1 MKPKLIFALI
11 ALFLPT
17 LVFAQ
22 EWMLNEKMDDLLI
35 NIKQVQ
41 KENPDAGRQVPRLL
55 GEWNMDMSSPLA
67 VRELSRL
74 LRQDAPEELLR
85 HQLPLLMERYGRD
98 HREQRTELL
107 SSLPVT
113 TADNHPLAPEQR
125 GVIAQVLEDFQV
137 NENVGGCAQCF
148 PAIAVDGSG
157 NFVVVWEDYRN
168 GTSDIY
174 IQRYTSS
181 GLKQGANFRV
191 NDESS
196 SRKED
201 PAIAVDAAGNFM
213 VVWMDC
219 RNGGQDPDI
228 YAQRYSSSGEAQGA
242 NFQVNNEDSRYLM
255 TFEPAIAADAEGNF
269 VVVWQH
275 VWYYPGA
282 CGSAANIYGQRYN
295 SSGEAQG
302 ANFRVN
308 DGLSGEQWHPAIAA
322 DGGGNF
328 VVAWKHEGDGRNPRG
343 IYAQRYT
350 SSGAKQG
357 ANFRVDDDSG
367 FSNKFRPAIAVDAGG
382 NFVVAWVDSRKG
394 NYENYDIYAQRYSSS
409 GIAQGKNFQVNE
421 ISGSVVDYCLGPSV
435 SLDSGGNF
443 VVAWVDS
450 RKGNYENCDIYAQR
464 YSSSG
469 IAQGKNFQVNEI
481 SGSVDCWSGPSVSL
495 DSGGNFLVVWHDYR
509 NGDPDIY
516 AQRYSS
522 SGAKEGANFVVN
534 DDSGSSDQWYPGI
547 AVDRGGNFVVVWMD
561 ARNGNSD
568 IYGQRYSSSGEAQ
581 GVNFWVNDAS
591 GEGWQSD
598 PAVAVDGGGNFVVV
612 WEYYQNENSDIYAQ
626 RYNSRGVK
634 QGSNFRVNDDSGSS
648 GQDCPAIAVDASGN
662 FVVVWKDYRNESGN
676 IYAQRYNSSGIA
688 QGNNFQVND
697 ISGNVYGWSGPSVAF
712 DSNGNFVV
720 VWEGDSDIYGQCYS
734 SRGVKQGSN
743 FRVNDDSGS
752 SGQDCPAIAVD
763 ASGNFVVVWRDS
775 RNGKSDVYDIYGQR
789 YTSSGAKQG
798 MNFRVNDDSSSSWQ
812 WYPAIAADRSGNTV
826 VVWEDYRN
834 GDSDIYAQLFDR
846 QGQRIG
852 SNYRVNND
860 TGKKNQMRP
869 DVKFVNGHI
878 YYTWDDNRIEGQG
891 YNIFAR
897 VDRFSASA
905 IPVGVPEKCV
915 LYPNYPNPFNLATTI
930 SFGLPQPAH
939 VQVQIFDVNG
949 RKVKR
954 LVDQVCGAGV
964 HSVVWNGTD
973 EADRKV
979 SSGIYI
985 CRFSA
990 GKVVLNRKLILV
1002 K

>member
-1 MKPKLIFALI
+1 MKSKLIYIFI
-11 ALFLPT
+11 ALLLTT

-22 EWMLNEKMDDLLI
+22 EWVLNEKVDDLLAR
-35 NIKQVQ
+35 IKQVQ
-41 KENPDAGRQVPRLL
+41 KEHPDAERHVQRLL
-55 GEWNMDMSSPLA
+55 EEWNMDMRSPMA
-67 VRELSRL
+67 MRELSRL
-74 LRQDAPEELLR
+74 LQQDVPEELLR
-85 HQLPLLMERYGRD
+85 RQLPLLIERYGRD
-98 HREQRTELL
+98 YRNRRAEPL

-113 TADNHPLAPEQR
+113 SADNQPLAPKQQA
-125 GVIAQVLEDFQV
+125 VIAQVLEDFQV
-137 NENVGGCAQCF
+137 NENAGGCAQSY

-157 NFVVVWEDYRN
+157 NFVVVWKDYRN

-174 IQRYTSS
+174 VQRYTSS
-181 GLKQGANFRV
+181 GVKQGANFRV
-191 NDESS
+191 NDDSS
-196 SRKED
+196 SRKDD

-213 VVWMDC
+213 VVWMDY
-219 RNGGQDPDI
+219 RNGDPDI
-228 YAQRYSSSGEAQGA
+228 YAQRYNSSGEAQGA

-255 TFEPAIAADAEGNF
+255 TFEPAIAVDAGGNF

-308 DGLSGEQWHPAIAA
+308 DGRSGGQSHPAIAVN
-322 DGGGNF
+322 GGGNF
-328 VVAWKHEGDGRNPRG
+328 VVVWKDEGDGRNPHG

-357 ANFRVDDDSG
+357 ANFRVNDDSG
-367 FSNKFRPAIAVDAGG
+367 FSYKFRPAIAV
-382 NFVVAWVDSRKG
+382 
-394 NYENYDIYAQRYSSS
+394 
-409 GIAQGKNFQVNE
+409 
-421 ISGSVVDYCLGPSV
+421 
-435 SLDSGGNF
+435 DSGGNF

-469 IAQGKNFQVNEI
+469 IAQGKNFQVNDI
-481 SGSVDCWSGPSVSL
+481 SGSVDFMSGPSVSL
-495 DSGGNFLVVWHDYR
+495 DSGGNFVVAWVDSRKGNYENCDIYAQRYDSSGIAQGNNFQVNDISGSIDRLSSPSVSLDSSGNFVVVWRDSR
-509 NGDPDIY
+509 NGHSDIY

-522 SGAKEGANFVVN
+522 SGAKQDANFRVN
-534 DDSGSSDQWYPGI
+534 DDSGSSYQYYPAI
-547 AVDRGGNFVVVWMD
+547 AVDGGGNFVVVWMD

-591 GEGWQSD
+591 GTITPVYPAIAVDASGNFVVVWEDYRNERSDIYAQRYNSRGVKQGANFRVNDDSAEGWQSD

-612 WEYYQNENSDIYAQ
+612 WKDYRNESSNIYAQ
-626 RYNSRGVK
+626 RYNSSGIAQGNNFQVNDISGNVYGWSGPSISLDSNGNFVVVWEGDSDIYGQRYSSSGVK

-662 FVVVWKDYRNESGN
+662 FVV
-676 IYAQRYNSSGIA
+676 A
-688 QGNNFQVND
+688 
-697 ISGNVYGWSGPSVAF
+697 
-712 DSNGNFVV
+712 
-720 VWEGDSDIYGQCYS
+720 
-734 SRGVKQGSN
+734 
-743 FRVNDDSGS
+743 
-752 SGQDCPAIAVD
+752 
-763 ASGNFVVVWRDS
+763 WRDS

-826 VVWEDYRN
+826 VVWEDHRN
-834 GDSDIYAQLFDR
+834 GDPDIYAQLFDS

-860 TGKKNQMRP
+860 TGKKKQENP
-869 DVKFVNGHI
+869 DVKLVNGHI
-878 YYTWDDNRIEGQG
+878 YYTWEDTRIEGQG

-897 VDRFSASA
+897 VDRFSTSV
-905 IPVGVPEKCV
+905 IPVGVPEKYV
-915 LYPNYPNPFNLATTI
+915 LYPNYPNPFNPATTI
-930 SFGLPQPAH
+930 SYAVPQPAH

-954 LVDQVCGAGV
+954 LVDQACNAGI

-990 GKVVLNRKLILV
+990 GEVVLHRKLILV

>member
-1 MKPKLIFALI
+1 MKPKLIFVLI

-35 NIKQVQ
+35 RIKQVQ
-41 KENPDAGRQVPRLL
+41 KGNPGAERQVQRLL
-55 GEWNMDMSSPLA
+55 GEWNTDMRSPMA
-67 VRELSRL
+67 MRELSRL

-308 DGLSGEQWHPAIAA
+308 DGLSGSQSYPAIAV

-328 VVAWKHEGDGRNPRG
+328 VVVWKDEGDGMNPHG

-357 ANFRVDDDSG
+357 ANFRVNDDIG
-367 FSNKFRPAIAVDAGG
+367 FSYKFRPAIAVDAGG
-382 NFVVAWVDSRKG
+382 NFM
-394 NYENYDIYAQRYSSS
+394 
-409 GIAQGKNFQVNE
+409 
-421 ISGSVVDYCLGPSV
+421 
-435 SLDSGGNF
+435 
-443 VVAWVDS
+443 VAWVDS

-469 IAQGKNFQVNEI
+469 IAQGINFQVNEI
-481 SGSVDCWSGPSVSL
+481 SSSVDNQSGPSVSL

-522 SGAKEGANFVVN
+522 NGAKQDANFRVN
-534 DDSGSSDQWYPGI
+534 DDSGSSFQLHPAVSGDISGNVLVVWEDERNLDSDIYAQRYSSGAKQDANFMVNDDSGSSYQYYPAI
-547 AVDRGGNFVVVWMD
+547 AVDGGGNFVVVWMD

-568 IYGQRYSSSGEAQ
+568 LYGQRYISSGEAQ
-581 GVNFWVNDAS
+581 GVNFLVNDASGTDEPVYPVIAVDAGGNFVVVWEDYRNGNSDIYAQRYNSSGVKQGANFRVNDAS

-598 PAVAVDGGGNFVVV
+598 PAVAVDGG
-612 WEYYQNENSDIYAQ
+612 
-626 RYNSRGVK
+626 
-634 QGSNFRVNDDSGSS
+634 
-648 GQDCPAIAVDASGN
+648 GN

-697 ISGNVYGWSGPSVAF
+697 ISGNVYGWSGPSVAL
-712 DSNGNFVV
+712 DISGNFVV
-720 VWEGDSDIYGQCYS
+720 VWEGDSDIYGQCYNS
-734 SRGVKQGSN
+734 SGVKQASN

-763 ASGNFVVVWRDS
+763 AGGNFVVVWRDS
-775 RNGKSDVYDIYGQR
+775 RKGKSDVYDIYGQR
-789 YTSSGAKQG
+789 YMSSGAKQDA
-798 MNFRVNDDSSSSWQ
+798 NFRVNDDSSSSWQ
-812 WYPAIAADRSGNTV
+812 WYPAIAADRSGNIV
-826 VVWEDYRN
+826 VVWEDHRN
-834 GDSDIYAQLFDR
+834 GDPDIYAQLFDS

-860 TGKKNQMRP
+860 TGKKKQMNP
-869 DVKFVNGHI
+869 DVKLVNGHI
-878 YYTWDDNRIEGQG
+878 YYTWEDTRIEGQG
-891 YNIFAR
+891 YDIFAR
-897 VDRFSASA
+897 VDRFSTSV
-905 IPVGVPEKCV
+905 IPGADRIERVPTKYV
-915 LYPNYPNPFNLATTI
+915 LYPNYPNPFNPATTI
-930 SFGLPQPAH
+930 SYALPQPAH

-949 RKVKR
+949 REVKR
-954 LVDQVCGAGV
+954 LVDQACSAGV

-979 SSGIYI
+979 CSGIYI

-990 GKVVLNRKLILV
+990 GEVMLHRKMILV